1 VVVLPAPLGPK
12 NATISPS
19 SMEKLTF
26 LTALTI
32 VCSRWNNPRT
42 DAISPS
48 RFRKTLYS
56 RHNSLTS
63 IAAMRGMVVQAT
75 DRRKRSSLTGI
86 PPGIQ
91 TSQSTGRHTRSAGE
105 EISFRIFIDVE
116 QTNTKKRRT
125 SSAFGIQCVTVGHS
139 LNSGAAFLSFP
150 SVADLIPVLQVA
162 VGPVIL
168 ISGVGLL
175 LLSMTNRLGRVID
188 RARILDREL
197 RPGSPEDPHRNRE
210 QLRILI
216 DRARLLRLAIVLASV
231 SVLLAAC
238 LIISLFLATLLK
250 LNAGALILVQFV
262 GCLGCLIC
270 SIIEFIRD
278 INLSLAAMKLEVCD
292 SLQQ

>member
-1 VVVLPAPLGPK
+1 LLDPQVKKYRSESSSTLNRPTLRIKGLAP
-12 NATISPS
+12 
-19 SMEKLTF
+19 
-26 LTALTI
+26 
-32 VCSRWNNPRT
+32 
-42 DAISPS
+42 
-48 RFRKTLYS
+48 
-56 RHNSLTS
+56 
-63 IAAMRGMVVQAT
+63 
-75 DRRKRSSLTGI
+75 
-86 PPGIQ
+86 
-91 TSQSTGRHTRSAGE
+91 
-105 EISFRIFIDVE
+105 
-116 QTNTKKRRT
+116 
-125 SSAFGIQCVTVGHS
+125 AFGIQCVTVGHS

-210 QLRILI
+210 QLRILV
-216 DRARLLRLAIVLASV
+216 DRARLLRMAIVLASV

-278 INLSLAAMKLEVCD
+278 VNLSLAAMKLEVCD

>member
-1 VVVLPAPLGPK
+1 MEDILSPLK
-12 NATISPS
+12 Y
-19 SMEKLTF
+19 
-26 LTALTI
+26 
-32 VCSRWNNPRT
+32 
-42 DAISPS
+42 DADLSC
-48 RFRKTLYS
+48 
-56 RHNSLTS
+56 
-63 IAAMRGMVVQAT
+63 
-75 DRRKRSSLTGI
+75 RS
-86 PPGIQ
+86 
-91 TSQSTGRHTRSAGE
+91 
-105 EISFRIFIDVE
+105 F
-116 QTNTKKRRT
+116 
-125 SSAFGIQCVTVGHS
+125 
-139 LNSGAAFLSFP
+139 NSGAEFLSFP

-162 VGPVIL
+162 VSPVIL